1 MCRTGARLPNLF
13 ESPRVALGQ
22 SAMIQRDNPLVWS
35 FSIGHWFGTD
45 VRVSWYLPALWL
57 VFGLSF
63 GWAYGTA
70 IEAIL
75 FVSILLH
82 EFGHVFAARATGG
95 QADEILMWPLGG
107 LAFVQPARTFRS
119 QFLTSAGGPLVNV
132 ALCLATLPFIWRS
145 EYGSFIWTLFVLPI
159 PKESFGT
166 QLPLELAVLTFSLN
180 WMGLVLNLIPAF
192 PLDGGQMLR
201 AWLVSQKG
209 NQAGSELA
217 MKISMFAA
225 LALFL
230 VGFIHKDFGWL
241 WGLSLFLI
249 LIAMTEMQ
257 RIRMEETQE
266 ETVFGYDFSQ
276 GYTSL
281 ERSMP
286 EDEGP
291 RLSMWQRWKQQR
303 EAEARK
309 REAEHEQ
316 EAEARLDSL
325 LAKIKEQGM
334 SSLSPAEKQM
344 LETASAKI
352 RKGRT
357 GP

>member
-1 MCRTGARLPNLF
+1 MN
-13 ESPRVALGQ
+13 
-22 SAMIQRDNPLVWS
+22 QRDNPLVWS
-35 FSIGHWFGTD
+35 FSVGNWFATE
-45 VRVSWYLPALWL
+45 VRISWYLPALWIL
-57 VFGLSF
+57 FGLRF

-70 IEAIL
+70 VEAIL
-75 FVSILLH
+75 FGSILLH

-95 QADEILMWPLGG
+95 QADEILLWPLGG
-107 LAFVQPARTFRS
+107 LAFTQPNRSFRS
-119 QFLTSAGGPLVNV
+119 QFLTSAGGPLVN
-132 ALCLATLPFIWRS
+132 LMICICTLPFIWNS
-145 EYGSFIWTLFVLPI
+145 QYGSSIWTLFILPI
-159 PKESFGT
+159 PKETFGT

-180 WMGLVLNLIPAF
+180 WMGLVLNLLPAY

-201 AWLVSQKG
+201 AWLVAQRG
-209 NQAGSELA
+209 HLAGSELA
-217 MKISMFAA
+217 LKIGMFAA
-225 LALFL
+225 IGLCL
-230 VGFIHKDFGWL
+230 VGFIHQDLGWL
-241 WGLSLFLI
+241 FGLSVFLFLMAWI
-249 LIAMTEMQ
+249 EMQ
-257 RIRMEETQE
+257 RLRMEETQE

-286 EDEGP
+286 AEDGP

-303 EAEARK
+303 EVEAR
-309 REAEHEQ
+309 RRQAEHEQ

-352 RKGRT
+352 RKGR
-357 GP
+357 PNP

>member
-1 MCRTGARLPNLF
+1 MLNSGMVAWLVRAPVARGHATMN
-13 ESPRVALGQ
+13 
-22 SAMIQRDNPLVWS
+22 QRENPLFWS
-35 FSIGHWFGTD
+35 FSLGNWFATD
-45 VRVSWYLPALWL
+45 VRVSWYLPVLWV
-57 VFGLSF
+57 VFVFQF

-70 IEAIL
+70 VEAIL
-75 FVSILLH
+75 FLSILLH

-107 LAFVQPARTFRS
+107 LAFTQPARTFKS
-119 QFLTSAGGPLVNV
+119 QFLTSACGPLVNV
-132 ALCLATLPFIWRS
+132 LLCVVTFLFIWKS
-145 EYGSFIWTLFVLPI
+145 QYASSLWAFVLPI
-159 PKESFGT
+159 PIETFGT

-180 WMGLVLNLIPAF
+180 WMGLLLNLIPAY

-201 AWLVSQKG
+201 AWLVNQKG
-209 NQAGSELA
+209 NLAGSELA
-217 MKISMFAA
+217 LKIGMFAGIG
-225 LALFL
+225 LFF
-230 VGFIHKDFGWL
+230 VGFIHKDFAWL
-241 WGLSLFLI
+241 FGLSLFLF
-249 LIAMTEMQ
+249 LMAYMELQ
-257 RIRMEETQE
+257 HVRIVEYQE

-286 EDEGP
+286 QEEGP

-303 EAEARK
+303 EAEARR

-334 SSLSPAEKQM
+334 SALSPAEKQM